1 MIEIS
6 WLMTQLLAALV
17 LLSVALVVYHYA
29 FYPVVL
35 QVIAR
40 RGRRGLDEV
49 PVRCWSITESDPSL
63 PTVAIL
69 TPAYNEARVI
79 ADKVRN
85 VAALDYPADRLRLV
99 IVCDGCTDA
108 TAEIA
113 RAASLEPE
121 CRHLRVDIIEFASNE
136 GKVARINGSVPLVA
150 SDIICLSDA
159 SALISI
165 DALLIAAH
173 HFSDPAVGAVC
184 ATYKLISPDNAG
196 EAMYWEYQTRIK
208 ECEAWL
214 GGSIGAH
221 GACYFFR
228 RRLFLPLP
236 ADTINDDF
244 ILPMTIV
251 AEGYR
256 SVYDPRIVALEVE
269 TTRPEHDYR
278 RRKRIAAGNI
288 QQVLRLRKL
297 FGSRY
302 GGTAFVFASGKGLR
316 SLVPFLLLF
325 IFVTTAFLGEVSSL
339 FTVMFVAQLV
349 LYSLAFVPDVF
360 PGQRSPRL
368 LATLRYLVKGQLAAL
383 VGGSRYVLGLERATW
398 RNAKAPSNPEL
409 RTMRRFNEH
418 LARLGGVPSIK
429 KKRARPSMQILMTHT
444 HPVVRYGKR
453 GFDLIVSLLLLVA
466 ASPLFALV
474 AIVIKIDTSGSI
486 FFHQLRIG
494 ESRSD
499 YTRLFHVVK
508 FRSMHSD
515 AEAGTGAVWATED
528 DPRVTR
534 VGRFLRRTRLDEL
547 PQLINVVRGEMSL
560 IGPRPER
567 PGFFASLD
575 RSIPYYGERVYGIK
589 PGITGF
595 SQVVNRT
602 DLSIDDVKV
611 KLYYDHAY
619 ALTLSQP
626 AAWLSLDLWIIAR
639 TILLMTLGPE
649 MLTRR
654 RPPCIH
660 IVKAAAEGSDVA
672 LSAAT
677 VAPGDKTWT

>member
-1 MIEIS
+1 MIQIS
-6 WLMTQLLAALV
+6 SIVTQLLAALV
-17 LLSVALVVYHYA
+17 LISVALVVYHYA
-29 FYPVVL
+29 FYPMVL

-40 RGRRGLDEV
+40 RGRRFLDEV
-49 PVRCWSITESDPSL
+49 PVRCWSTTASDPSL
-63 PTVAIL
+63 PTVTIL

-85 VAALDYPADRLRLV
+85 VAALDYPAERLRLV
-99 IVCDGCTDA
+99 IVCDGCMDG

-121 CRHLRVDIIEFASNE
+121 CRHLRVDIIEFAANE

-150 SDIICLSDA
+150 SDIIGLSDA

-173 HFSDPAVGAVC
+173 HFADPAIGAVC
-184 ATYKLISPDNAG
+184 ATYKVISPDNAG

-228 RRLFLPLP
+228 RRLFFPLP

-269 TTRPEHDYR
+269 TTRPEQDYR

-297 FGSRY
+297 FSSRY

-316 SLVPFLLLF
+316 SFIPFLLLF
-325 IFVTTAFLGEVSSL
+325 IFVAPAFLGQVSSL
-339 FTVMFVAQLV
+339 FTVMFAAQLI
-349 LYSLAFVPDVF
+349 LYSTAVLPDGF
-360 PGQRSPRL
+360 PGRRFSRPF
-368 LATLRYLVKGQLAAL
+368 ATLRYLVRGQLAAL
-383 VGGSRYVLGLERATW
+383 IGGGRYVLGLERTTW
-398 RNAKAPSNPEL
+398 RNHRAPSNPEL

-418 LARLGGVPSIK
+418 LARLGSVPSVK
-429 KKRARPSMQILMTHT
+429 KKRARPPAQVLMTHT
-444 HPVVRYGKR
+444 HPVVRRGKR
-453 GFDLIVSLLLLVA
+453 AFDLVVSLFLLVA
-466 ASPLFALV
+466 ALPVFAFVALF
-474 AIVIKIDTSGSI
+474 IKMDTRGPI
-486 FFHQLRIG
+486 FFLQLRIG

-508 FRSMHSD
+508 FRSMYSD

-528 DPRVTR
+528 DPRVTP

-595 SQVVNRT
+595 SQVVNRA
-602 DLSIDDVKV
+602 DLSIDDVRV

-626 AAWLSLDLWIIAR
+626 AAWFSLDCWIIAR
-639 TILLMTLGPE
+639 TIILMIFGPK
-649 MLTRR
+649 MLARR
-654 RPPCIH
+654 RPSCIH
-660 IVKAAAEGSDVA
+660 LVKAATDGSPVA
-672 LSAAT
+672 ISAAA
-677 VAPGDKTWT
+677 VASGDKT